1 MYKRAIAAA
10 RKDRLQPTCQGT
22 TPQQL
27 GELKEAFELF
37 DADGGGTIDMTELR
51 VAMKALGFEQTKEE
65 VRKTVWEIDSDG
77 SGTISF
83 EEFVSLVTKQS
94 QGKDKKQELKEAY
107 KLFDQEPKGHISLV
121 DLQRAAD
128 ELGENVDNEQLQ
140 SMLEVADH
148 DGDGLVSLADF
159 YNTFR
164 MLPM

>member
-1 MYKRAIAAA
+1 MLTVAA
-10 RKDRLQPTCQGT
+10 
-22 TPQQL
+22 QL
-27 GELKEAFELF
+27 
-37 DADGGGTIDMTELR
+37 
-51 VAMKALGFEQTKEE
+51 
-65 VRKTVWEIDSDG
+65 
-77 SGTISF
+77 
-83 EEFVSLVTKQS
+83 EFVSLVTKQS